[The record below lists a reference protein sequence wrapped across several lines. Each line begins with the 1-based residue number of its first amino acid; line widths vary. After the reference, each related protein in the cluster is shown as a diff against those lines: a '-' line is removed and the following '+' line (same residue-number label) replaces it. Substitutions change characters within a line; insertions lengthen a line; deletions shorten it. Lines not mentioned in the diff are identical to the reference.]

1 MAPARKVFSAVRVS
15 RIIPPNPAKR
25 ANDELYGQHRAGEIV
40 SVNFPQF
47 GHARLTDFSLAPGVG
62 HLNHGSYGAAPRVV
76 TAAAQV
82 WRERMEADP
91 TSFFRDELPGATRA
105 AAERVAGFLGGCGDD
120 WAFLENATQGTNA
133 IIASLKLEPGDELI
147 CLSQVYNA
155 VNNTLRHYGEQ
166 AGARVVT
173 LPVPV
178 PFAEPAPLLAALDAA
193 ISPRTRLASFD
204 HISSA
209 GAVVFPIREM
219 AAICRERGVPV
230 AVDGAHAPGQL
241 PLDVPGLGV
250 DWYVG
255 NLHKWAFAT
264 RGTAIIWCAPER
276 QAALHPVAI
285 SHNLGRGFAAEFDFS
300 GTRDSSAWLAVPEAL
315 DYLAALGPEAV
326 HAHNNALAR
335 EAGEMLADAWNS
347 EIAAA
352 PQFSAAMAS
361 VRLPGVAAADRTAAR
376 RIAQHLREAHDIS
389 AGVMVIDGGV
399 WLRVSAQIYNEIAD
413 YRPLVAI
420 GRSLMREFG
429 I

>member
-1 MAPARKVFSAVRVS
+1 MA
-15 RIIPPNPAKR
+15 
-25 ANDELYGQHRAGEIV
+25 
-40 SVNFPQF
+40 NFPQF
-47 GHARLTDFSLAPGVG
+47 GHARLADFSLTAGVA

-76 TAAAQV
+76 TDAAQV

-105 AAERVAGFLGGCGDD
+105 GAERVAGFLGGRGED

-133 IIASLKLEPGDELI
+133 IIASLRLEPGDEFI

-155 VNNTLRHYGEQ
+155 VGNTLRHYGER
-166 AGARVVT
+166 AGARIIT

-178 PFAEPAPLLAALDAA
+178 PFTDPEPLLAALKSA
-193 ISPRTRLASFD
+193 IGPRTRLATFD

-219 AAICRERGVPV
+219 AVICRDRGVPV

-255 NLHKWAFAT
+255 NLHKWAFAA
-264 RGTAIIWCAPER
+264 RGTAVIWCAPER
-276 QAALHPVAI
+276 QAALHPVSI
-285 SHNLGRGFAAEFDFS
+285 SHHLGQGFVAEFDFS

-315 DYLAALGPEAV
+315 DYLAAFGPAAV

-335 EAGEMLADAWNS
+335 EAGEMLAGAWDS
-347 EIAAA
+347 EIAAS

-361 VRLPGVAAADRTAAR
+361 VRLPGMTAADRTAAR
-376 RIAQHLREAHDIS
+376 RIARHLREAHNIS

-399 WLRVSAQIYNEIAD
+399 WLRVSAQIYNEIGD
-413 YRPLVAI
+413 YRPLAAI
-420 GRSLMREFG
+420 GRSLMRG
-429 I
+429 DIA

>member
-1 MAPARKVFSAVRVS
+1 M
-15 RIIPPNPAKR
+15 
-25 ANDELYGQHRAGEIV
+25 
-40 SVNFPQF
+40 NFPQF
-47 GHARLTDFSLAPGVG
+47 GHARLADFSLADGVA

-76 TAAAQV
+76 TDAAEA

-105 AAERVAGFLGGCGDD
+105 AAERVAGFLGGRSED
-120 WAFLENATQGTNA
+120 WAFIENATQGTNA

-155 VNNTLRHYGEQ
+155 VGNTLRYYGEPI
-166 AGARVVT
+166 GARIVT
-173 LPVPV
+173 VPVPV
-178 PFAEPAPLLAALDAA
+178 PFTEPEPLLTALKSA
-193 ISPRTRLASFD
+193 IGPRTRLAAFD

-219 AAICRERGVPV
+219 AAICRQRGVAV

-241 PLDVPGLGV
+241 SLDVPSLGV

-255 NLHKWAFAT
+255 NLHKWAFAA
-264 RGTAIIWCAPER
+264 RGTAVIWCAPER
-276 QAALHPVAI
+276 QAALHPVSI
-285 SHNLGRGFAAEFDFS
+285 SHYLGQGFAAEFDFS

-315 DYLAALGPEAV
+315 GYLAALSPDAV

-335 EAGEMLADAWNS
+335 EAGEMLADAWGS

-352 PQFSAAMAS
+352 PEFSAAMAS
-361 VRLPGVAAADRTAAR
+361 VRLPGVMAASRAAGR
-376 RIAQHLREAHDIS
+376 GIARQLREAHNIS
-389 AGVMVIDGGV
+389 AGVMAIDGNV
-399 WLRVSAQIYNEIAD
+399 WLRVSAQVYNAIDD
-413 YRPLVAI
+413 YQPLAEI
-420 GRSLMREFG
+420 GRTLMREFG